1 MKRTPLKR
9 TSGPARRGRYVPCQT
24 CGEEFYVRPGD
35 IGRKFCS
42 RTCMGFNCRV
52 ERTCSI
58 CGTAFFSR
66 PRQGRLNKTCG
77 PACANEAKRRSKTGA
92 RNPSYKNGAA
102 ANRERWTSQAE
113 PECRLCGSR
122 KRLQLH
128 HVVYEQHV
136 RSRKGD
142 SWEPAN
148 SFTICWRC
156 HNTHHR
162 SIDKRISFDSL
173 RPESVEFAR
182 ALLGDAAPYYFIR
195 YYDVDNPAEFVAG
208 WYPTTEERG

>member
-1 MKRTPLKR
+1 MKRTPMKR

-24 CGEEFYVRPGD
+24 CNEEFYVRPGE

-42 RTCMGFNCRV
+42 RTCMGFQIRK
-52 ERTCSI
+52 ERTCVVCRSK
-58 CGTAFFSR
+58 FFSR
-66 PRQGRLNKTCG
+66 PRQGPVKTCSVK
-77 PACANEAKRRSKTGA
+77 CTNELKRRSKTGS

-102 ANRERWTSQAE
+102 ANRQRWASQAE
-113 PECRLCGSR
+113 SECRLCGSR

-136 RSRKGD
+136 RGKGD
-142 SWEPAN
+142 SWEPTN

-156 HNTHHR
+156 HNAHHR
-162 SIDKRISFDSL
+162 AVDGRIPFDSL
-173 RPESVEFAR
+173 RPENVEFAR

-195 YYDVDNPAEFVAG
+195 YYDVDNPAALVAG
-208 WYPTTEERG
+208 WFQ